1 MKKILILLFISVSMN
16 ALANSGK
23 PIFIYKPFPPD
34 TTVLPQILNL
44 PLSSYIGKPVDSLFN
59 VLPLSYTDRQFM
71 PVGIGYC
78 KGVFQS
84 YGTLESNTVS
94 VEIFID
100 NFQYMTFPNRTK
112 TTTWNMNLAK
122 QETISYIRVIKNNK
136 ECLFGCNNPAYY
148 D

>member
-1 MKKILILLFISVSMN
+1 MKKILIVLFICISMN

-23 PIFIYKPFPPD
+23 PVIIFRSQPPD

-44 PLSSYIGKPVDSLFN
+44 PLSSYIGKPVDSLFS
-59 VLPLSYTDRQFM
+59 VLPIGYTDRQFI

-78 KGVFQS
+78 RGVFQS
-84 YGTLESNTVS
+84 YGDLESNTVS
-94 VEIFID
+94 VAIFID

-136 ECLFGCNNPAYY
+136 LCLFGCSNPNYY